1 MTKWQATVTTRTW
14 PQWPPS
20 AQMKAEKGGGDEG
33 GDGDGDGDGTG
44 CQASAPDRA
53 VHPP

>member
-1 MTKWQATVTTRTW
+1 MTKRQATVTTRTW

-20 AQMKAEKGGGDEG
+20 AQTKAEKGGGDEG
-33 GDGDGDGDGTG
+33 GDGTG